1 MHYYEVLNEKE
12 ELLDIVDSR
21 ALRYSFNG
29 KIFACLE
36 DQAQYVYA
44 AGQLYRVGWLHKED
58 EELKGKYPE
67 ALMRVSS
74 QEEYEKY
81 MK

>member
-1 MHYYEVLNEKE
+1 MYYYKVLNEKE
-12 ELLDIVDSR
+12 EFLDIVDSR

-44 AGQLYRVGWLHKED
+44 ANQIYRVGWLHKED
-58 EELKGKYPE
+58 KELEGKYPE
-67 ALMRVSS
+67 ALMQVISK
-74 QEEYEKY
+74 EEYEKY